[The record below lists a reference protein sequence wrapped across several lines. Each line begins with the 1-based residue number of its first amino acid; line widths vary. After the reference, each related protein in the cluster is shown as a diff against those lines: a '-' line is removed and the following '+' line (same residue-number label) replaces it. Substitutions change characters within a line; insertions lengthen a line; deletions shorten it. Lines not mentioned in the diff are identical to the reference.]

1 MNSPRTLVITGVL
14 AVLQLGLAVT
24 GLGSV
29 LLPTGLN
36 VTILAIPSI
45 LAGVL
50 AGPVAGAVVGGV
62 FGATSFALATSPLF
76 QDPVIA
82 MVPRVLIGPIA
93 ALVYRAVRPIN
104 NVLALG
110 LAGVAG
116 AVANT
121 GLVLALAIVR
131 PGPTG
136 AAYLAPSAAWQIVG
150 TNLPSEAIVA
160 ALVVVVVGSAARWAA
175 SRR

>member
-1 MNSPRTLVITGVL
+1 MISVRTLAITGVL

-29 LLPTGLN
+29 PLPTGLN

-50 AGPVAGAVVGGV
+50 AGPIAGATVGVVYA
-62 FGATSFALATSPLF
+62 ATSLALATSPVF

-82 MVPRVLIGPIA
+82 IVPRALIGPIA

-104 NVLALG
+104 DVLALG

-121 GLVLALAIVR
+121 GLVLALALVLR
-131 PGPTG
+131 GPSG
-136 AAYLAPSAAWQIVG
+136 APYLAPGAAWDIAG
-150 TNLPSEAIVA
+150 TNLPSEAA
-160 ALVVVVVGSAARWAA
+160 LTALVAVVVGSAARFATA
-175 SRR
+175 RR